1 MVEGDLDELTLGLID
16 GEGGEL
22 VDDDDAAELGEADLA
37 DGLGFAGIEVDVLGG
52 AGGAGAAILDE
63 DFDRVRDGMQ
73 DGVDVRLDALGD
85 LGFGEVAGAVLVD
98 AVELGDEEARVVRGE
113 RDGAGVGGVGDGIG
127 AGDGLLI
134 L

>member
-1 MVEGDLDELTLGLID
+1 MVVLVEGDLDELTLGLID

-85 LGFGEVAGAVLVD
+85 LGFGASGDEGFAGTFGDEGAVALAAGASSS
-98 AVELGDEEARVVRGE
+98 ELSSST
-113 RDGAGVGGVGDGIG
+113 
-127 AGDGLLI
+127 
-134 L
+134 